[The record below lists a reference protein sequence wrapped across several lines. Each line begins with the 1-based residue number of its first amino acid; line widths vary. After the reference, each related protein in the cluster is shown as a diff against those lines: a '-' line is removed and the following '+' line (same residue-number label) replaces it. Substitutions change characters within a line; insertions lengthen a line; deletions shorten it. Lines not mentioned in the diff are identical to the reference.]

1 LRRALGVPA
10 VLSCFSR
17 LLIDPNRGEK
27 DPTLIMQLS
36 DGAVVPGNADITHA
50 RARPPAE
57 HVSPALS

>member
-1 LRRALGVPA
+1 LRRRLGVPA

-50 RARPPAE
+50 RAQPTG
-57 HVSPALS
+57 